1 MDESVLA
8 PKDLDQV
15 IITLNCA
22 QQHHSHLLRGF
33 RFCTSGQD
41 PESQSRCKQH
51 YYGIVQKQQAS
62 VVGDS
67 WWFLVPFM
75 VIWSHQPAVAFLVL
89 VNGNIKCHLCRLMY
103 HRNVGCWRLEAMSG
117 CNLLLSLVTLC
128 ASCGIR
134 AALSQCVMANMP
146 APEPILINEG
156 GGFTGSHSPSRCM
169 AAPFPR
175 IDNCL
180 FYIPHSPLSP
190 ASYPFILGLWLTLV
204 GCFSLLLLVFT
215 SCPVWIS
222 AVSLWSESCHGELCN
237 RFKEKVGIN
246 ERNDKLERV

>member
-89 VNGNIKCHLCRLMY
+89 VNGNIKCHLCRLLY

-175 IDNCL
+175 IDKLSVLYSSLTSLTCQL
-180 FYIPHSPLSP
+180 SIYTWTLTDPCWVFLSVTTCFYIMPCLNLCCQSLIWKLS
-190 ASYPFILGLWLTLV
+190 WRTL
-204 GCFSLLLLVFT
+204 
-215 SCPVWIS
+215 
-222 AVSLWSESCHGELCN
+222 
-237 RFKEKVGIN
+237 
-246 ERNDKLERV
+246 